1 MTYALLLPSTGKDPM
16 PTYQVITSPDCLSTE
31 AKERVAR
38 AITRAHSEAT
48 GANNY
53 FAQVIFTEKAVDD
66 YYLGGQRLKAQHLF
80 VHGTV
85 RARSLDDKKALIA
98 HLVPAIAEA
107 SGLDKRFVWLYVAD
121 LPPELMVEF
130 GHVLPQPGAETAWA
144 AGLPDADRQY
154 MLSTDYM
161 QVSD

>member
-1 MTYALLLPSTGKDPM
+1 M
-16 PTYQVITSPDCLSTE
+16 PTYQVITSPNCLSAQ

-53 FAQVIFTEKAVDD
+53 FAQVIFTEKAADD

-85 RARSLDDKKALIA
+85 RARSLDDKKALVA
-98 HLVPAIAEA
+98 RLMPAIAEA
-107 SGLDKRFVWLYVAD
+107 SGLHKRFVWLYVAD
-121 LPPELMVEF
+121 LAPELMVEF
-130 GHVLPQPGAETAWA
+130 GHVLPQPGAEAAWSA
-144 AGLPDADRQY
+144 SLPEADRQY
-154 MLSTDYM
+154 MLGTDYM
-161 QVSD
+161 QAVD

>member
-1 MTYALLLPSTGKDPM
+1 M
-16 PTYQVITSPDCLSTE
+16 PTYQVITTANLLTAQ

-38 AITRAHSEAT
+38 AITRAHSDAT

-53 FAQVIFTEKAVDD
+53 FAQVIFTEKAVED

-85 RARSLDDKKALIA
+85 RARSLDAKKALIA
-98 HLVPAIAEA
+98 KLVPAIAEA
-107 SGLDKRFVWLYVAD
+107 AELEKRFVWLYIAD

-130 GHVLPQPGAETAWA
+130 GHVLPQPGSEASWSAS
-144 AGLPDADRQY
+144 LPEADRKY

-161 QVSD
+161 TLD